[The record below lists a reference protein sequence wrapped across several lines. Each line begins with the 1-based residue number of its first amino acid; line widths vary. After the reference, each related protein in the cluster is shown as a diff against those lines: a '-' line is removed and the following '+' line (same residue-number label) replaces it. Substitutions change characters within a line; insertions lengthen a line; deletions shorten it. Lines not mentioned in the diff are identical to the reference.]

1 MTPRFIVLEG
11 IDGSGTTSQ
20 SRRLLEA
27 LEARGHEV
35 VHTFQPSKGA
45 IGRLIREHLSVNA
58 EGMEPDALAL
68 LFAADRLDH
77 LGKVIAPAL
86 ERGKLVL
93 CDRYVI
99 SSWVYQS
106 LKCPKSWV
114 RQINA
119 RATWPD
125 LTFFLDVPAEVA
137 MQRVANRRE
146 QTGEDVEVFDDPDLQ
161 RRLARGYATVAKD
174 PSHHNVITI
183 DATQSFDDVASALLQ
198 GCTERGL

>member
-20 SRRLLEA
+20 SRRLEEA
-27 LEARGHEV
+27 LRARGHDV
-35 VHTFQPSKGA
+35 VHTFQPSRGVV
-45 IGRLIREHLSVNA
+45 GRLVREHLSVKA
-58 EGMEPDALAL
+58 EAIEPDAMAL

-77 LGKVIAPAL
+77 LEKTITPALARGKV
-86 ERGKLVL
+86 VL

-106 LKCPKSWV
+106 LKCPRSWV

-125 LTFFLDVPAEVA
+125 LTFLLKVPAEVA
-137 MQRVANRRE
+137 MQRVADRRAE
-146 QTGEDVEVFDDPDLQ
+146 TGEPVEVFDDPDLQ
-161 RRLARGYATVAKD
+161 RRLARGYESLAREHQD
-174 PSHHNVITI
+174 QNVVTI
-183 DATQSFDDVASALLQ
+183 DATQTFDEVAAALLD
-198 GCTERGL
+198 GCVARGL